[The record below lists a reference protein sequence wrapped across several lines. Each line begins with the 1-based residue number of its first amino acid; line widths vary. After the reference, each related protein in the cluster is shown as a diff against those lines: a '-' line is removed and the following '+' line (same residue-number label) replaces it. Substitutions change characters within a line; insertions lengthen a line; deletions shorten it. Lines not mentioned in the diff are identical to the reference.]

1 MTMGERIKALRKE
14 YGMTQLALAN
24 ALGITKGTVSTWEN
38 NSRTPG
44 FETLS
49 KLSDIFQRS
58 IEYIMG
64 KSDDATP
71 PVRDENVM
79 DELALSQVEDDL
91 TEYVLKYARLDQFG
105 REAVEAIIRAEYNRC
120 RNQDELAPAG
130 KYFGRISVRR
140 DVSEE

>member
-71 PVRDENVM
+71 SVRDENVM

-120 RNQDELAPAG
+120 RNQEGLAPAG
-130 KYFGRISVRR
+130 KYFGRISMRR
-140 DVSEE
+140 DISEE

>member
-64 KSDDATP
+64 KSDDATS

-91 TEYVLKYARLDQFG
+91 TEYTLKYARLDQFG

-140 DVSEE
+140 DMEE

>member
-58 IEYIMG
+58 IENIMG

-91 TEYVLKYARLDQFG
+91 TEYALKYARLDQFG

-140 DVSEE
+140 DMEE

>member
-64 KSDDATP
+64 KPDDATS

-91 TEYVLKYARLDQFG
+91 TEYALKYARLDQFG

-140 DVSEE
+140 DMEE

>member
-64 KSDDATP
+64 KSDDATS

-91 TEYVLKYARLDQFG
+91 TEYALKYARLDQFG

-140 DVSEE
+140 DMEE

>member
-71 PVRDENVM
+71 PVWDESVM

-91 TEYVLKYARLDQFG
+91 TEYALKYARLDQFG

-120 RNQDELAPAG
+120 RNQDKLAPAG

-140 DVSEE
+140 ERNEE

>member
-71 PVRDENVM
+71 PVRDE
-79 DELALSQVEDDL
+79 LALSQVEDDL

-120 RNQDELAPAG
+120 RNQEGLAPAG
-130 KYFGRISVRR
+130 KYFGRISMRR
-140 DVSEE
+140 DISEE

>member
-14 YGMTQLALAN
+14 YGMTQFALAN

-91 TEYVLKYARLDQFG
+91 TEYALKYARLDQFG

-120 RNQDELAPAG
+120 RNQDELASAG
-130 KYFGRISVRR
+130 KYFGRISMRR
-140 DVSEE
+140 DISEE

>member
-71 PVRDENVM
+71 LVRDENVM

-91 TEYVLKYARLDQFG
+91 TEYALKYARLDQFG

-120 RNQDELAPAG
+120 RNQDELASAG
-130 KYFGRISVRR
+130 KYFGRISMRR

>member
-64 KSDDATP
+64 KSDDDTP
-71 PVRDENVM
+71 PVWDESVM

-91 TEYVLKYARLDQFG
+91 TEYALKYARLDQFG

-140 DVSEE
+140 DVNEE

>member
-71 PVRDENVM
+71 LVRDENVM

-91 TEYVLKYARLDQFG
+91 TEYALKYARLDQFG

-140 DVSEE
+140 DIEE

>member
-71 PVRDENVM
+71 LVRDENVM

-91 TEYVLKYARLDQFG
+91 TEYALKYARLDQFG

-120 RNQDELAPAG
+120 RNQEELAPAG

-140 DVSEE
+140 DMEEE

>member
-64 KSDDATP
+64 KSDDAAP
-71 PVRDENVM
+71 PVRDENMM

-91 TEYVLKYARLDQFG
+91 TEYALKYARLDQFG

-140 DVSEE
+140 NVSEE

>member
-1 MTMGERIKALRKE
+1 
-14 YGMTQLALAN
+14 
-24 ALGITKGTVSTWEN
+24 
-38 NSRTPG
+38 
-44 FETLS
+44 
-49 KLSDIFQRS
+49 
-58 IEYIMG
+58 MG

-71 PVRDENVM
+71 PVWDESVM

-91 TEYVLKYARLDQFG
+91 TEYALKYARLDQFG

-140 DVSEE
+140 DVNEE